1 MTWMLVGLVV
11 LSTAL
16 GEVSITRGMKQTG
29 EIDDFRPGAWLQS
42 LGRAFLNP
50 YLMMG
55 VFGMAVAFFSF
66 LILVSRAD
74 LSFAVPAT
82 ASTVVAQTLGARFIL
97 RERVSAVR
105 WGGTLLVAAGV
116 ALLSL

>member
-1 MTWMLVGLVV
+1 HGNCDQFDRNQCGYANSGTSRRGGVVMTWFLVAVTVV
-11 LSTAL
+11 STAL

-29 EIDDFRPGAWLQS
+29 EIDDFRPGAWISS

-50 YLMMG
+50 FLMFG

-66 LILVSRAD
+66 LILVSRTD

-82 ASTVVAQTLGARFIL
+82 AATVVAQT
-97 RERVSAVR
+97 
-105 WGGTLLVAAGV
+105 
-116 ALLSL
+116 